1 MTSADHPLMTYSDRA
16 YTVALSNHADFHE
29 TLKYVEA
36 TGAKKVVTDN
46 TRSHGVDL
54 AIAIN
59 NRLPSV
65 QAQPS
70 TNNPGSP

>member
-1 MTSADHPLMTYSDRA
+1 M
-16 YTVALSNHADFHE
+16 VALSNHADFHE

-36 TGAKKVVTDN
+36 TGAKKVITDN
-46 TRSHGVDL
+46 TRGYGVEL

-59 NRLPSV
+59 ERLPGV

-70 TNNPGSP
+70 TNNSGPP